1 MVARPIRDDRRN
13 RFRPALSDGRGLW
26 SILHGM
32 AKLQRRRRRGSAGE
46 GSDTGL
52 ADTTEAKPDPGEQPS
67 EAAASGRGSRRRQR
81 GRRPSVRRLR
91 DAWPLLMIQA
101 AHPRQAIA
109 TAVGVAA
116 AAALAG
122 RATREVGVVLL
133 TVLVGQ
139 TILGWHNDI
148 VDRER
153 DARHHTPRKPIADGR
168 LDPGTAWYAI
178 TIAVLLLVPL
188 SISTGVIAGIN
199 YLIAVVIGLIA
210 NIAVRRG
217 FFSWVPWALSF
228 ALYPAYL
235 SYGGWGGAAEGPA
248 PEAVMTLLF
257 GLLGIGV
264 HFLRSIWG
272 LVADNEDGWR
282 SLPLRLGLRLGATR
296 LLVLT
301 STYLVLVLGALAVA
315 GSMAGLS
322 Q

>member
-1 MVARPIRDDRRN
+1 VVERPLDKGDRTRIRQA
-13 RFRPALSDGRGLW
+13 PPTVPSAW
-26 SILHGM
+26 SILLRM
-32 AKLQRRRRRGSAGE
+32 AKLQRRRRRSSAGE
-46 GSDTGL
+46 GSDTAL
-52 ADTTEAKPDPGEQPS
+52 TEAAEEAPDPAPS
-67 EAAASGRGSRRRQR
+67 GAPRRRR
-81 GRRPSVRRLR
+81 LARRRSARRLR
-91 DAWPLLMIQA
+91 DSWPVLLFQA
-101 AHPRQAIA
+101 AHPRQALA

-116 AAALAG
+116 VAALSG
-122 RATREVGVVLL
+122 RATREVGVILAA
-133 TVLVGQ
+133 VLVGQ

-168 LDPGTAWYAI
+168 LDPGTVWYAI

-199 YLIAVVIGLIA
+199 YLIGVVIGLLA
-210 NIAVRRG
+210 NVGLRRG

-235 SYGGWGGAAEGPA
+235 SYGGWGGQAEGPP
-248 PEAVMTLLF
+248 PEPVMTLLF
-257 GLLGIGV
+257 ALLGIGV

-301 STYLVLVLGALAVA
+301 SVYLVAVLVALAVA
-315 GSMAGLS
+315 GSMVGLS
-322 Q
+322 R

>member
-1 MVARPIRDDRRN
+1 MGRLADHDPPAG
-13 RFRPALSDGRGLW
+13 FRPAAARASGLW
-26 SILHGM
+26 SILLGM
-32 AKLQRRRRRGSAGE
+32 AKWQRRRTRSNAGE
-46 GSDTGL
+46 GTDTAL
-52 ADTTEAKPDPGEQPS
+52 ADVTQRADPDEQS
-67 EAAASGRGSRRRQR
+67 DKQSDNGRGSRRRR
-81 GRRPSVRRLR
+81 PLRRLSAQRLR
-91 DAWPLLMIQA
+91 DAWPLLLVQA
-101 AHPRQAIA
+101 AHPRQALA
-109 TAVGVAA
+109 TAIGLGA

-122 RATREVGVVLL
+122 RATREVGVIMA

-153 DARHHTPRKPIADGR
+153 DARHLTPGKPIADGR
-168 LDPGTAWYAI
+168 IDPGTAWYAI
-178 TIAVLLLVPL
+178 TIAVLLLVPI

-199 YLIAVVIGLIA
+199 YLISLLIA
-210 NIAVRRG
+210 LLGNIALRRG
-217 FFSWVPWALSF
+217 LFSWVPWALSF

-248 PEAVMTLLF
+248 PEPVMTLLF

-272 LVADNEDGWR
+272 LVPDNEDGWR

-296 LLVLT
+296 LLALT
-301 STYLVLVLGALAVA
+301 SAYLVGVLVALAVA
-315 GSMAGLS
+315 GTMVGLS

>member
-1 MVARPIRDDRRN
+1 MVQVPAGDDRPVG
-13 RFRPALSDGRGLW
+13 FRPDPLAPSWLW
-26 SILHGM
+26 SILLGM
-32 AKLQRRRRRGSAGE
+32 AKWQRRRSRSTAGE
-46 GSDTGL
+46 GSDTAL
-52 ADTTEAKPDPGEQPS
+52 ADVRESADPAEQRP
-67 EAAASGRGSRRRQR
+67 EKERASRRR
-81 GRRPSVRRLR
+81 RRPRRLTAR
-91 DAWPLLMIQA
+91 RLQDAWPVLLVQS
-101 AHPRQAIA
+101 AHLRQGLAMAI
-109 TAVGVAA
+109 GLGA

-122 RATREVGVVLL
+122 RATREVGVIMA
-133 TVLVGQ
+133 TVLIGQ

-153 DARHHTPRKPIADGR
+153 DARQHTPGKPIADGR

-178 TIAVLLLVPL
+178 TIAVLLLVPV

-199 YLIAVVIGLIA
+199 YLISLLIGLLG
-210 NIAVRRG
+210 NIALRRG

-235 SYGGWGGAAEGPA
+235 SYGGWGGAAEGPP
-248 PEAVMTLLF
+248 PEPAMTLLF

-272 LVADNEDGWR
+272 LVADNEEGWR

-301 STYLVLVLGALAVA
+301 STYLVGVLVALAVA
-315 GSMAGLS
+315 GTMVGLS

>member
-1 MVARPIRDDRRN
+1 
-13 RFRPALSDGRGLW
+13 
-26 SILHGM
+26 M
-32 AKLQRRRRRGSAGE
+32 ANWQRRRRRGSAGE
-46 GSDTGL
+46 GSDTTLTDG
-52 ADTTEAKPDPGEQPS
+52 S
-67 EAAASGRGSRRRQR
+67 EATREPVAEPQDPEVSARGSRRRR
-81 GRRPSVRRLR
+81 GSRRVSARGLR
-91 DAWPLLMIQA
+91 NAWPVLLFQA
-101 AHPRQAIA
+101 AHPRQALA

-122 RATREVGVVLL
+122 RATREVGVILVA
-133 TVLVGQ
+133 VLVGQ

-153 DARHHTPRKPIADGR
+153 DARHHTPRMPVADGR

-199 YLIAVVIGLIA
+199 YLIAVVIGLLA
-210 NIAVRRG
+210 NIALRSG

-235 SYGGWGGAAEGPA
+235 SYGGWGGAAEGPP

-257 GLLGIGV
+257 GLLGIGI

-301 STYLVLVLGALAVA
+301 TTYLVAVLIALAVA

>member
-1 MVARPIRDDRRN
+1 MVSGPSVTTTGTEIRP
-13 RFRPALSDGRGLW
+13 PLSDIPGSW
-26 SILHGM
+26 SILLGM
-32 AKLQRRRRRGSAGE
+32 AKLQRRGRRSSAGE
-46 GSDTGL
+46 GSETGI
-52 ADTTEAKPDPGEQPS
+52 ADVAEDPPDPGEEQADPGN
-67 EAAASGRGSRRRQR
+67 SGRGSRRRRR
-81 GRRPSVRRLR
+81 GPRLSVRRLR

-101 AHPRQAIA
+101 AHPRQALA

-139 TILGWHNDI
+139 IILGWHNDI

-153 DARHHTPRKPIADGR
+153 DARHHTPHKPIADGR
-168 LDPGTAWYAI
+168 LDPGTVWYAL

-199 YLIAVVIGLIA
+199 YLIAIVIGLLA
-210 NIAVRRG
+210 NIALRRG
-217 FFSWVPWALSF
+217 LFSWVPWALSF

-235 SYGGWGGAAEGPA
+235 SYGGWGGAAEGPP
-248 PEAVMTLLF
+248 PEPVMTLLF
-257 GLLGIGV
+257 ALLGIGV

-296 LLVLT
+296 LLALT
-301 STYLVLVLGALAVA
+301 STYLVIVLVALAVA